1 MGQIT
6 ESDELGYSSSNDI
19 YFEYFQNEND
29 TKHPSEKCG
38 NSQSM

>member
-6 ESDELGYSSSNDI
+6 ENNKLGYSNSNDG

-29 TKHPSEKCG
+29 VKTP
-38 NSQSM
+38 Q